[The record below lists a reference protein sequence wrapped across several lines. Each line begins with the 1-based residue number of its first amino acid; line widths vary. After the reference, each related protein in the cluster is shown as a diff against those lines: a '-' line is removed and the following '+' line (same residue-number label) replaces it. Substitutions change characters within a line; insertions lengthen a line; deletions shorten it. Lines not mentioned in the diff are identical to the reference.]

1 MSRDRQASAA
11 PPGRTVT
18 FYTRPGCSLCDK
30 AMFVVE
36 KVGREISFRLE
47 VVDIAK
53 DETLLGRY
61 RWAIP
66 VVCIDGTEAFRHRV
80 DEKELAALLC
90 GGENA

>member
-1 MSRDRQASAA
+1 MSRNRPASAV
-11 PPGRTVT
+11 PSGRTVT

-30 AMFVVE
+30 AMLVME
-36 KVGREISFRLE
+36 KIGREIPFRLE
-47 VVDIAK
+47 IVDIAK

-66 VVCIDGTEAFRHRV
+66 VVCIDGTEVFRHRV
-80 DEKELAALLC
+80 DEKEFAALLC